1 MVDVLVA
8 LFGVCIAAFVAYL
21 FVFPWVVVV
30 AIAISK
36 AYGSRYKRRR

>member
-8 LFGVCIAAFVAYL
+8 LFGVCIALFMAYI
-21 FVFPWVVVV
+21 FVFPWVVVM

-36 AYGSRYKRRR
+36 ACGSRYRRGR

>member
-8 LFGVCIAAFVAYL
+8 LFGVCIALFVAYI
-21 FVFPWVVVV
+21 FIFPWVVVM

-36 AYGSRYKRRR
+36 AFGSRYKRRR